1 MPRANLRLTIPEG
14 VWIGE
19 VTRANPDVLVRVL
32 AALPD
37 DETGVGL
44 AEIEGAAVPGVI
56 EAIEDADDVVAL
68 EVLQQG
74 DASALIRFETT
85 APTLLLPA
93 REAGVPLETPFEIRE
108 GEVRW
113 EVTAPQ
119 ARLSELGERL
129 EMLGISFTVDRI
141 TQDVTDEQLLT
152 DRQARLLQ
160 TAVDQG
166 YYDTPRRTS
175 LTAVAEAEG
184 IAKSTASEVLHRA
197 EEAVV
202 KDVVERLRSIAG
214 DE

>member
-1 MPRANLRLTIPEG
+1 MPRANLRLEIPEG

-37 DETGVGL
+37 DEIGVGL
-44 AEIEGAAVPGVI
+44 AEIEGGDVPRVLESI
-56 EAIEDADDVVAL
+56 ADADDVVAL

-74 DASALIRFETT
+74 DSSALVRFETT

-93 REAGVPLETPFEIRE
+93 RAAGVPLETPFEIRA

-129 EMLGISFTVDRI
+129 ENLGISFTVDRI

-152 DRQARLLQ
+152 DRQQRLLQ
-160 TAVDQG
+160 TAVDRG
-166 YYDTPRRTS
+166 YYDTPRGAS
-175 LTAVAEAEG
+175 LTAIAEAEG

-202 KDVVERLRSIAG
+202 KDFVARLRSIAG